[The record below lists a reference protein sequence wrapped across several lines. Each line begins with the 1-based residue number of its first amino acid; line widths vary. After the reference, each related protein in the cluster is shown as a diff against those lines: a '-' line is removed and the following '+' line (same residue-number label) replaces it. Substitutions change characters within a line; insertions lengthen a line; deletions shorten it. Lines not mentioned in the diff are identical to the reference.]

1 MMREES
7 RLPDDWFDKAEKEL
21 RRVEVLPR
29 RARSTRRARSSARCS
44 GATSSASGFCGL
56 RW

>member
-21 RRVEVLPR
+21 RRVEVLLADNDIDGAGFHLQQAAEKYLKDYLL
-29 RARSTRRARSSARCS
+29 ARGS
-44 GATSSASGFCGL
+44 L
-56 RW
+56 